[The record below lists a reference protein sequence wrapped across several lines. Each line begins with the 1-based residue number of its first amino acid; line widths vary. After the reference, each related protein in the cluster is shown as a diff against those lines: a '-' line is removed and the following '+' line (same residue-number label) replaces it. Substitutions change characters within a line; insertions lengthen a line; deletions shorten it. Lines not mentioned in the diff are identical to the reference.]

1 MASGDDRSSHSE
13 SVHDDSVAQSDDEDE
28 PIGIS
33 NTLLAYTK
41 YGMST
46 ATPDNLRELL
56 ASHFTLDEIIKA
68 KELLWDQCVM
78 LKDDPPKR
86 QKSYQRSVNIAHVV
100 DIVDAM
106 YKADAADK
114 LPNFVVEPQGTGK

>member
-1 MASGDDRSSHSE
+1 MASGDDRSLHSE
-13 SVHDDSVAQSDDEDE
+13 SVYDDSVAQSDDEDE

-56 ASHFTLDEIIKA
+56 ASHFTLDEI
-68 KELLWDQCVM
+68 
-78 LKDDPPKR
+78 
-86 QKSYQRSVNIAHVV
+86 SVCNA
-100 DIVDAM
+100 
-106 YKADAADK
+106 
-114 LPNFVVEPQGTGK
+114 ER